1 MNSKVKD
8 GGSAFPHPHQHGFKP
23 SEDGMSLRDW
33 FAGTVLGGVIAA
45 TKSDTREPNETH
57 EQMFARRAYALADA
71 MLSARQQKDENDGR

>member
-1 MNSKVKD
+1 MT
-8 GGSAFPHPHQHGFKP
+8 
-23 SEDGMSLRDW
+23 LRDW

>member
-1 MNSKVKD
+1 MSE
-8 GGSAFPHPHQHGFKP
+8 PHYGELADMILPQPKP
-23 SEDGMSLRDW
+23 KGISLRDW

-71 MLSARQQKDENDGR
+71 MLAAREPTQ